1 MGKNRN
7 MMTILLAD
15 DEPSLL
21 ELGKV
26 FLERTGDLKVITALG
41 AEEAMEILRTTKIDG
56 IISDY
61 QMPGMDGI
69 AFLQKIRIRYPD
81 MPFMMYTG
89 KGQEDVVIQA
99 LRNGCDYYLPKG
111 DDPKAE
117 FAELALQVRRMVK
130 NKNLER
136 ELNESEERYRLIIEN
151 FTGIIL
157 QRHADNRVIYVNGAV
172 ESITGYPAEMLMSG
186 DFGWDTIVHP
196 DDVPI
201 LSQTVENARADPSV
215 ISMSEYRIITR
226 EGDVRWVQESCNY
239 VRKKNGKIAS
249 IHGTLYDITE
259 RKLMEEQLIAQR
271 NLGLSLAAA
280 RSLDEA
286 VSLCLNTASRVA
298 DMGFGAFYLED
309 DHTESFTLSCATG
322 FSDAFLSSMQRID
335 KNTPLAR
342 QVLAGD
348 YIYGHYDDLPEML
361 GFKPGKERIQVI
373 LIIPIIYNNASV
385 GFILLGSNYT
395 GILPDS
401 SLMSLEV
408 IAYQVGNVI
417 ARIWVEKMLAQ
428 AEVGSGFFPSPPA
441 E

>member
-1 MGKNRN
+1 

-15 DEPSLL
+15 DEPNLL

-26 FLERTGDLKVITALG
+26 FLERNGDMKVVTALG
-41 AEEAMEILRTTKIDG
+41 AEEGMEFLRTTKIDG

-69 AFLQKIRIRYPD
+69 AFLQKVRIRYPD

-89 KGQEDVVIQA
+89 KGQEDVVISA

-111 DDPKAE
+111 DDPKGE

-130 NKNLER
+130 NKTLER
-136 ELNESEERYRLIIEN
+136 QLNESEERYRLIIEN

-157 QRHADNRVIYVNGAV
+157 QRRADNRIIYANGAV
-172 ESITGYPAEMLMSG
+172 ERITGYPAEMLMSG

-196 DDVPI
+196 DDLPI
-201 LSQTVENARADPSV
+201 LSQTVEDARADPSV
-215 ISMSEYRIITR
+215 VSVSEYRIITKD
-226 EGDVRWVQESCNY
+226 GDVRWVQESCNY
-239 VRKKNGKIAS
+239 VRKKSGKIAS
-249 IHGTLYDITE
+249 VHGTLYDITD
-259 RKLMEEQLIAQR
+259 RKQMEEQLITQR
-271 NLGLSLAAA
+271 DLGLSLAAA

-286 VSLCLNTASRVA
+286 VSLCLDAASRVA
-298 DMGFGAFYLED
+298 EMGFGALYLED
-309 DHTESFTLSCATG
+309 PHTENFSLTCATG
-322 FSDAFLSSMQRID
+322 FSDAFLESMQEIEKD
-335 KNTPLAR
+335 VPLAR
-342 QVLAGD
+342 RVVDGEYTYARFS
-348 YIYGHYDDLPEML
+348 DLPEML
-361 GFKPGKERIQVI
+361 GYEPAKERIQVI
-373 LIIPIIYNNASV
+373 LIIPIIYNNASI

-395 GILPDS
+395 EIIPDS

-417 ARIWVEKMLAQ
+417 ARIWVEEVLAQ
-428 AEVGSGFFPSPPA
+428 AEVGSGYFKPSNA

>member
-1 MGKNRN
+1 

-69 AFLQKIRIRYPD
+69 AFLQKVRIRYPD

-89 KGQEDVVIQA
+89 KGQEDVVISA

-136 ELNESEERYRLIIEN
+136 DLNESEERYRLIIEN

-157 QRHADNRVIYVNGAV
+157 QRHADNRIIYANGAV
-172 ESITGYPAEMLMSG
+172 ENITGYPAEVLMSG

-196 DDVPI
+196 DDLPI
-201 LSQTVENARADPSV
+201 LSRTVEDARADPSV
-215 ISMSEYRIITR
+215 VSVSEYRIITR
-226 EGDVRWVQESCNY
+226 EGDIRWVQESCNY
-239 VRKKNGKIAS
+239 VRKKSGKIAS
-249 IHGTLYDITE
+249 VHGTLYDITD

-271 NLGLSLAAA
+271 DLGLSLAAA

-286 VSLCLNTASRVA
+286 VSLCLDTASRVA
-298 DMGFGAFYLED
+298 EMGFGALYLED
-309 DHTESFTLSCATG
+309 ANTEGFTLSCATG
-322 FSDAFLSSMQRID
+322 FSEAFLSSVREIGKD
-335 KNTPLAR
+335 VPLAR
-342 QVLAGD
+342 RVLSGE
-348 YIYGHYDDLPEML
+348 YIYGHYSDLTEML
-361 GFKPGKERIQVI
+361 GFTPAKERIQVI
-373 LIIPIIYNNASV
+373 LIIPIIYNNASI

-395 GILPDS
+395 EIIPDS

-408 IAYQVGNVI
+408 IAYQVGNAI
-417 ARIWVEKMLAQ
+417 ARIWVEEMLER
-428 AEVGSGFFPSPPA
+428 AEVGSGFFRSSPA

>member
-1 MGKNRN
+1 

-15 DEPSLL
+15 DEPNLL

-26 FLERTGDLKVITALG
+26 FLERNGDMKVVTALG
-41 AEEAMEILRTTKIDG
+41 AEEGMEFLRTTKIDG

-69 AFLQKIRIRYPD
+69 AFLQKVRIRYPD

-89 KGQEDVVIQA
+89 KGQEDVVISA

-111 DDPKAE
+111 DDPKGE

-136 ELNESEERYRLIIEN
+136 QLNESEERYRLIIEN

-157 QRHADNRVIYVNGAV
+157 QRRADNRIIYANGAV
-172 ESITGYPAEMLMSG
+172 ERITGYPAEMLMSG

-196 DDVPI
+196 DDLPI
-201 LSQTVENARADPSV
+201 LSQTVEDARADPSV
-215 ISMSEYRIITR
+215 VSVSEYRIITKD
-226 EGDVRWVQESCNY
+226 GDVRWVQESCNY
-239 VRKKNGKIAS
+239 VRKKSGKIAS
-249 IHGTLYDITE
+249 VHGTLYDITD
-259 RKLMEEQLIAQR
+259 RKQMEEQLITQR
-271 NLGLSLAAA
+271 DLGLSLAAA

-286 VSLCLNTASRVA
+286 VSLCLDAASRVA
-298 DMGFGAFYLED
+298 EMGFGALYLED
-309 DHTESFTLSCATG
+309 PHTENFSLTCATG
-322 FSDAFLSSMQRID
+322 FSDAFLESVQEIA
-335 KNTPLAR
+335 KNVPLAR
-342 QVLAGD
+342 RVVDGEYTYA
-348 YIYGHYDDLPEML
+348 HFSDLPEML
-361 GFKPGKERIQVI
+361 GYEPAKERIQVI
-373 LIIPIIYNNASV
+373 LIIPIIYNNASI

-395 GILPDS
+395 EIIPDS

-417 ARIWVEKMLAQ
+417 ARIWVEEVLAR
-428 AEVGSGFFPSPPA
+428 AEVGSGYFKPSNA

>member
-1 MGKNRN
+1 

-15 DEPSLL
+15 DESNLL

-26 FLERTGDLKVITALG
+26 FLERTGDLNVITALG
-41 AEEAMEILRTTKIDG
+41 AEEAMEILRTTKVDG

-69 AFLQKIRIRYPD
+69 AFLQKVRIRYPE

-89 KGQEDVVIQA
+89 KGQEDVVISA

-111 DDPKAE
+111 DDPKSE

-136 ELNESEERYRLIIEN
+136 DLNESEERYRLIIEN

-157 QRHADNRVIYVNGAV
+157 QRRADNRIIYANGAV
-172 ESITGYPAEMLMSG
+172 EVITGYPAEMLMSG

-196 DDVPI
+196 DDQQI
-201 LSQTVENARADPSV
+201 LSQTIEDARADPSV
-215 ISMSEYRIITR
+215 VSVSEYRIITKD
-226 EGDVRWVQESCNY
+226 GDVRWVQESCNY
-239 VRKKNGKIAS
+239 VRKKSGKIS
-249 IHGTLYDITE
+249 SVHGTLYDITD

-271 NLGLSLAAA
+271 DLGLSLAAA

-286 VSLCLNTASRVA
+286 VSLCLDTASRVA
-298 DMGFGAFYLED
+298 EMGFGALYLED
-309 DHTESFTLSCATG
+309 VHTESFTLSCATG
-322 FSDAFLSSMQRID
+322 FSDAFLESMQEIG
-335 KNTPLAR
+335 KNSPLVRRMAE
-342 QVLAGD
+342 GE
-348 YIYGHYDDLPEML
+348 YIYTHFYDLPELL
-361 GFKPGKERIQVI
+361 GFTPKKERIQVV
-373 LIIPIIYNNASV
+373 LIIPIIYNNVSI

-395 GILPDS
+395 EIIPDS

-408 IAYQVGNVI
+408 IAYQVGNAI
-417 ARIWVEKMLAQ
+417 ARIWVEEALAQ
-428 AEVGSGFFPSPPA
+428 AEVGSGFYRPTPV

>member
-1 MGKNRN
+1 
-7 MMTILLAD
+7 MMTIILAD

-41 AEEAMEILRTTKIDG
+41 AEEAMEILRSTKVDG

-69 AFLQKIRIRYPD
+69 AFLQKVRIRYPE

-89 KGQEDVVIQA
+89 KGQEDVVISA

-111 DDPKAE
+111 DDPKSE
-117 FAELALQVRRMVK
+117 FAELALQVRRMVR

-136 ELNESEERYRLIIEN
+136 DLNESEERYRLIIEN

-157 QRHADNRVIYVNGAV
+157 QRRADNRIIYVNGAV

-186 DFGWDTIVHP
+186 DFSWDTIVHP
-196 DDVPI
+196 DDLPL
-201 LSQTVENARADPSV
+201 LSQTIEDARADPSV
-215 ISMSEYRIITR
+215 VSVSEYRIITK

-239 VRKKNGKIAS
+239 VRKKSGKIS
-249 IHGTLYDITE
+249 SVHGTLYDITD
-259 RKLMEEQLIAQR
+259 RKQMEEQLISQR
-271 NLGLSLAAA
+271 DLGLSLAAA

-286 VSLCLNTASRVA
+286 VSLCLDTASRVA
-298 DMGFGAFYLED
+298 EMGFGALYLED
-309 DHTESFTLSCATG
+309 VHAESYTLSCATG
-322 FSDAFLSSMQRID
+322 FSDSFLASVQEIGKD
-335 KNTPLAR
+335 APLAR
-342 QVLAGD
+342 RVAEGE
-348 YIYGHYDDLPEML
+348 YIYARYSDLPEML
-361 GFKPGKERIQVI
+361 GYTPGKERIQVI
-373 LIIPIIYNNASV
+373 LIVPIIYNNASI
-385 GFILLGSNYT
+385 GFILLGSNYSE
-395 GILPDS
+395 IIPDS

-408 IAYQVGNVI
+408 IAYQVGNAI
-417 ARIWVEKMLAQ
+417 ARIWVEEMLAR
-428 AEVGSGFFPSPPA
+428 AEVGSGFFKSAPA

>member
-1 MGKNRN
+1 

-15 DEPSLL
+15 DEPGLL

-26 FLERTGDLKVITALG
+26 FLERTGDLTVITALG
-41 AEEAMEILRTTKIDG
+41 AEEGMEILRTTKIDG

-61 QMPGMDGI
+61 QMPGIDGI
-69 AFLQKIRIRYPD
+69 AFLQKVRIRYPD

-89 KGQEDVVIQA
+89 KGQEDVVILA

-111 DDPKAE
+111 DDPKGE

-136 ELNESEERYRLIIEN
+136 DLNESEERYRLIIEN

-157 QRHADNRVIYVNGAV
+157 QRHADNRIIYANGAV

-196 DDVPI
+196 DDLSI
-201 LSQTVENARADPSV
+201 LSRTVEDARADPAAVSV
-215 ISMSEYRIITR
+215 SEYRIIAR

-249 IHGTLYDITE
+249 IHGTLYDITD

-271 NLGLSLAAA
+271 DLGLSLAAA
-280 RSLDEA
+280 RSLSEA
-286 VSLCLNTASRVA
+286 VSLCLDTASRVA

-309 DHTESFTLSCATG
+309 AHTESFTLSCATG
-322 FSDAFLSSMQRID
+322 FSEAFLSSMQKIG

-348 YIYGHYDDLPEML
+348 YIYAHYDDLPEML
-361 GFKPGKERIQVI
+361 GFTPGKERIQVI

-395 GILPDS
+395 EIIPDS

-408 IAYQVGNVI
+408 IAYQVGNAI
-417 ARIWVEKMLAQ
+417 ARIWVEEMLAK
-428 AEVGSGFFPSPPA
+428 AEIGSGFFPPTPS

>member
-1 MGKNRN
+1 

-21 ELGKV
+21 ELGQV
-26 FLERTGDLKVITALG
+26 FLERSGDMRVVPALG

-69 AFLQKIRIRYPD
+69 AFLQKVRIRYPE

-89 KGQEDVVIQA
+89 KGQEDVVISA

-136 ELNESEERYRLIIEN
+136 DLNESEERYRLIIEN

-157 QRHADNRVIYVNGAV
+157 QRRADNRIIYANGAV
-172 ESITGYPAEMLMSG
+172 ERITGYPAEMLMSG

-196 DDVPI
+196 DDLPL
-201 LSQTVENARADPSV
+201 LSQTIEDARADPAVVSV
-215 ISMSEYRIITR
+215 SEYRIITK

-239 VRKKNGKIAS
+239 VRKKSGKIAS
-249 IHGTLYDITE
+249 VHGTLYDITD
-259 RKLMEEQLIAQR
+259 RKQMEEQLIAQR
-271 NLGLSLAAA
+271 DLGLSLAAA

-286 VSLCLNTASRVA
+286 VSLCLGTASRVA
-298 DMGFGAFYLED
+298 EMGFGALYLED
-309 DHTESFTLSCATG
+309 ANTENFTLSCATG
-322 FSDAFLSSMQRID
+322 FSDGFLKSVQEIGKD
-335 KNTPLAR
+335 VPLAR
-342 QVLAGD
+342 RVVDGE
-348 YIYGHYDDLPEML
+348 YIYARYSDLPEML
-361 GFKPGKERIQVI
+361 GYEPGKERIQVI
-373 LIIPIIYNNASV
+373 LVIPIIYNNASI

-395 GILPDS
+395 EIIHDS

-417 ARIWVEKMLAQ
+417 ARIWVEEVLAQ
-428 AEVGSGFFPSPPA
+428 AEIGSGFFPSAKA

>member
-1 MGKNRN
+1 
-7 MMTILLAD
+7 MMTIILAD

-41 AEEAMEILRTTKIDG
+41 AEEAMETLRSTKVDG

-69 AFLQKIRIRYPD
+69 AFLQKVRIRYPE

-89 KGQEDVVIQA
+89 KGQEDVVISA

-111 DDPKAE
+111 DDPKAD
-117 FAELALQVRRMVK
+117 FAELALQVRRMVR

-136 ELNESEERYRLIIEN
+136 DLNESEERYRLIIEN

-157 QRHADNRVIYVNGAV
+157 QRRSDNRIIYANGAV

-196 DDVPI
+196 DDLPL
-201 LSQTVENARADPSV
+201 LSQTIEDARADPSV
-215 ISMSEYRIITR
+215 ISVSEYRIITK

-239 VRKKNGKIAS
+239 VRKKSGKIAS
-249 IHGTLYDITE
+249 VHGTLYDITD
-259 RKLMEEQLIAQR
+259 RKQMEEQLIAQR
-271 NLGLSLAAA
+271 DLGLSLAAA

-286 VSLCLNTASRVA
+286 VSLCLNSASRVA
-298 DMGFGAFYLED
+298 EMGFGALFLED
-309 DHTESFTLSCATG
+309 VHAESFTLSCATG
-322 FSDAFLSSMQRID
+322 FSDAFLASVEVIGKD
-335 KNTPLAR
+335 APLAR
-342 QVLAGD
+342 RVLAGE
-348 YIYGHYDDLPEML
+348 YIYAHYSDLPEML
-361 GFKPGKERIQVI
+361 GFTPGKERIQVI
-373 LIIPIIYNNASV
+373 LIIPIIYNNASI
-385 GFILLGSNYT
+385 GFIMLGSNYSE
-395 GILPDS
+395 IIPDS

-408 IAYQVGNVI
+408 IAYQVGNTI
-417 ARIWVEKMLAQ
+417 ARIWVEEMLAQ
-428 AEVGSGFFPSPPA
+428 AEIGSGFFKSTPT

>member
-1 MGKNRN
+1 

-26 FLERTGDLKVITALG
+26 FLERNGDMRVVTALG
-41 AEEAMEILRTTKIDG
+41 AEEAMEILRSTKIDG

-61 QMPGMDGI
+61 QMPGMNGI
-69 AFLQKIRIRYPD
+69 AFLQKVRIRYPE

-89 KGQEDVVIQA
+89 KGQEDVVISA

-117 FAELALQVRRMVK
+117 FAELALQTRRMVK

-157 QRHADNRVIYVNGAV
+157 QRRADNRIIYANGAV
-172 ESITGYPAEMLMSG
+172 ERITGYPAETLMSG

-196 DDVPI
+196 DDLPL
-201 LSQTVENARADPSV
+201 LSQAVDDARADPSV
-215 ISMSEYRIITR
+215 ISVSEYRIITK

-239 VRKKNGKIAS
+239 VRKKSGKIAS
-249 IHGTLYDITE
+249 VHGTLYDITD
-259 RKLMEEQLIAQR
+259 RKQMEEQLIVQR
-271 NLGLSLAAA
+271 DLGLSLAAA
-280 RSLDEA
+280 RSLEEA
-286 VSLCLNTASRVA
+286 VTLCLDSASRVA
-298 DMGFGAFYLED
+298 GMGFGALYLED
-309 DHTESFTLSCATG
+309 AQTENFTLSCSMG
-322 FSDAFLSSMQRID
+322 FSDAFLASMQEIGKD
-335 KNTPLAR
+335 VPLAR
-342 QVLAGD
+342 RVVEGE
-348 YIYGHYDDLPEML
+348 YIYTRYSDLPDML
-361 GFKPGKERIQVI
+361 GYEPGRERLQVI
-373 LIIPIIYNNASV
+373 LVIPIIYNNASI

-395 GILPDS
+395 EIIPDS

-417 ARIWVEKMLAQ
+417 ARIWVEEVLAQ
-428 AEVGSGFFPSPPA
+428 AEAGSGPLISMKT

>member
-1 MGKNRN
+1 

-15 DEPSLL
+15 DEPNLL

-26 FLERTGDLKVITALG
+26 FLERNGDMEVVTALG
-41 AEEAMEILRTTKIDG
+41 AEEGMEYLRTTKIDG

-69 AFLQKIRIRYPD
+69 AFLQKVRIRYPE

-89 KGQEDVVIQA
+89 KGQEDVVISA

-136 ELNESEERYRLIIEN
+136 QLNESEERYRLIIEN

-157 QRHADNRVIYVNGAV
+157 QRRADNRIIYANGAV
-172 ESITGYPAEMLMSG
+172 ERITGYPAEMLMSG

-196 DDVPI
+196 DDLPI
-201 LSQTVENARADPSV
+201 LSQTVEDARADPSV
-215 ISMSEYRIITR
+215 VSVSEYRIITK

-239 VRKKNGKIAS
+239 VRKKSGKIAS
-249 IHGTLYDITE
+249 VHGTLYDITD
-259 RKLMEEQLIAQR
+259 RKQMEEQLITQR
-271 NLGLSLAAA
+271 DLGLSLAAA

-286 VSLCLNTASRVA
+286 VSLCLDAASRVA
-298 DMGFGAFYLED
+298 EMGFGALFLED
-309 DHTESFTLSCATG
+309 PHTESFSLACATG
-322 FSDAFLSSMQRID
+322 FSDSFLKSVQEIGRDI
-335 KNTPLAR
+335 PLAR
-342 QVLAGD
+342 RVVDGE
-348 YIYGHYDDLPEML
+348 YIYARFSDLPELL
-361 GFKPGKERIQVI
+361 GYEPAKERIQVI
-373 LIIPIIYNNASV
+373 LIIPIIYNNASI

-395 GILPDS
+395 EIIPDS

-417 ARIWVEKMLAQ
+417 ARIWVEEVLAQ
-428 AEVGSGFFPSPPA
+428 AEIGSGYYQSSHA

>member
-1 MGKNRN
+1 

-26 FLERTGDLKVITALG
+26 FLERTGDLTVITALG
-41 AEEAMEILRTTKIDG
+41 AEVAMEILRTTKIDG

-61 QMPGMDGI
+61 QMPGIDGI
-69 AFLQKIRIRYPD
+69 AFLQKVRIRYPD

-89 KGQEDVVIQA
+89 KGQEDVVILA

-111 DDPKAE
+111 DDPKSE

-136 ELNESEERYRLIIEN
+136 DLNESEERYRLIIEN

-157 QRHADNRVIYVNGAV
+157 QRRADNRVIYANGAV
-172 ESITGYPAEMLMSG
+172 ESITGYSAERLMSG
-186 DFGWDTIVHP
+186 DFRWDTIVHP
-196 DDVPI
+196 DDLLI
-201 LSQTVENARADPSV
+201 LAHTVEDAQADPSAV
-215 ISMSEYRIITR
+215 SVSEYRIISR
-226 EGDVRWVQESCNY
+226 EGDIRWVQESCNY

-249 IHGTLYDITE
+249 VHGTLYDITD

-271 NLGLSLAAA
+271 DLALSLAAT

-286 VSLCLNTASRVA
+286 VSLCIGTASRVA

-309 DHTESFTLSCATG
+309 TQTESFILSCATG
-322 FSDAFLSSMQRID
+322 FSEGFLSSMEKID

-348 YIYGHYDDLPEML
+348 YIYAHYDDLPEML
-361 GFKPGKERIQVI
+361 GFTPAKERIQVI
-373 LIIPIIYNNASV
+373 LIIPIIYNNASI

-395 GILPDS
+395 EILPDS
-401 SLMSLEV
+401 GLMSLEV
-408 IAYQVGNVI
+408 IAYQVGNAI
-417 ARIWVEKMLAQ
+417 ARIWVEEMLEK
-428 AEVGSGFFPSPPA
+428 AEIGSGFFRSTPV